1 MDMPTE
7 YRYYHKNDNIGGKIF
22 LILENLSI
30 SEGIRLEY
38 RKLPRNMHR
47 MNAQLHIVE
56 VIQQT
61 ENFELKSQIK

>member
-7 YRYYHKNDNIGGKIF
+7 YRYYHKNDDDIGGKISLLCCSF
-22 LILENLSI
+22 SAFPAELSI
-30 SEGIRLEY
+30 SRTIWKRRS

-61 ENFELKSQIK
+61 